1 MTPTVEEG
9 PFVTVADPALPPAP
23 GLWTLL
29 QVIHTNSTG
38 GQENLELDIWL
49 EQAQLGMRRVVVQS
63 VYSCTAAAADVTVFM
78 FHVCVSVLLH
88 MMFRKAVKHL
98 TSMQSASIFKCPH

>member
-9 PFVTVADPALPPAP
+9 PFVTVADPAPAP

-49 EQAQLGMRRVVVQS
+49 EQAQLGMRRVVV
-63 VYSCTAAAADVTVFM
+63 
-78 FHVCVSVLLH
+78 
-88 MMFRKAVKHL
+88 HL
-98 TSMQSASIFKCPH
+98 TSMQSAPDYMVTSIFKCPH